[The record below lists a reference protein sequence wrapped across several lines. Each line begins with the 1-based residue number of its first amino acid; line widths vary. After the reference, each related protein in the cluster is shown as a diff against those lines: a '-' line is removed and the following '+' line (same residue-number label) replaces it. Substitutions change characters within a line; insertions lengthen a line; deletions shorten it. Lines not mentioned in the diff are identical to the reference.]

1 MIAEVI
7 MFRGRVRTASSSA
20 GENRVRIAA
29 LHMVLPL
36 FGLDFLAVHP
46 ARGGVPRLVA
56 IGENHVLSD
65 FFFLDIGVG
74 AGPRML
80 TLCSRPKMFLAR

>member
-29 LHMVLPL
+29 LTPRGRVATRRARGSRQMVSGTPEADLSASNRDAELSSRASGSELRTRAEPCWVLP
-36 FGLDFLAVHP
+36 V
-46 ARGGVPRLVA
+46 
-56 IGENHVLSD
+56 
-65 FFFLDIGVG
+65 
-74 AGPRML
+74 
-80 TLCSRPKMFLAR
+80 